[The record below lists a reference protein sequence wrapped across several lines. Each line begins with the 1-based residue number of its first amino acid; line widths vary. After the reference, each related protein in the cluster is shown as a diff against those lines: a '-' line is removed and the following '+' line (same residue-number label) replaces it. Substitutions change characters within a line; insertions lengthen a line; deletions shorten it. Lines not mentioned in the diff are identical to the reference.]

1 MTSYVGYVADDD
13 VEDGPRFEI
22 CFQRAVESL
31 AHVFGIPQAKVK
43 AARLYCP
50 VFRGQG

>member
-1 MTSYVGYVADDD
+1 MTSYVADDD

-31 AHVFGIPQAKVK
+31 AHVFGIPQANVK

-50 VFRGQG
+50 GLGFQGLG